1 MCARGQGSA
10 FERWLGS
17 RDAEA
22 LRAAGFSAFT
32 ETVNTDKGKLTRVR
46 AGPVIDRAAADAQF
60 AAFADAVRAAPR
72 DWRARYRLSLA
83 YAAAGDRTRARAA
96 AREAV
101 RLHRAR

>member
-1 MCARGQGSA
+1 MTSAAVACA
-10 FERWLGS
+10 L
-17 RDAEA
+17 DA
-22 LRAAGFSAFT
+22 LAGFAPLA
-32 ETVNTDKGKLTRVR
+32 GRGAVR
-46 AGPVIDRAAADAQF
+46 PV
-60 AAFADAVRAAPR
+60 AVRAAPR